1 MFLEWFINLR
11 RSGVPVTLPEWLD
24 LMRALEHG
32 AVANLDEL
40 YSVGLCLLVK
50 SENRYDDYD
59 LAFSASFGDGT
70 LPTELS
76 AQFEEWLNDPKSAQ
90 FDPATI
96 AALSALDPDELRR
109 RFEEMLKNQKERHDG
124 GSRYIGTGGTSPFGT
139 GGAHPSGIR
148 VGGGGQRSAAMV
160 ADKRRFQAYRDDA
173 VLDVRQF
180 DIALRML
187 RQLLREGPD
196 ELDIDES
203 IAVTAKQGGEID
215 LVFRPTRKNA
225 IRLLLVMDVGGS
237 MTPHAQIC
245 DRLFSAAS
253 KANHFKQ
260 FDHYWFHNCPYER
273 LWDQSPSSRSVTPT
287 ADVLE
292 KHHEDTCVIF
302 VGDACMHPWE
312 LFQPGWTIHRFRQH
326 EMRRGLD
333 WVEAFGKRFRNRI
346 WLNPE
351 PQRYWNH
358 PTIEAIG
365 QHFPMFPLTLQGLR
379 DGVRSLRRQLRN

>member
-76 AQFEEWLNDPKSAQ
+76 VQFEEWLKDPKSAQ

-187 RQLLREGPD
+187 RQLLREGAD

-215 LVFRPTRKNA
+215 LVFRPTRENA
-225 IRLLLVMDVGGS
+225 IRLLLVMDVGGV
-237 MTPHAQIC
+237 H
-245 DRLFSAAS
+245 
-253 KANHFKQ
+253 
-260 FDHYWFHNCPYER
+260 
-273 LWDQSPSSRSVTPT
+273 
-287 ADVLE
+287 
-292 KHHEDTCVIF
+292 
-302 VGDACMHPWE
+302 DAPRPN
-312 LFQPGWTIHRFRQH
+312 L
-326 EMRRGLD
+326 
-333 WVEAFGKRFRNRI
+333 
-346 WLNPE
+346 
-351 PQRYWNH
+351 
-358 PTIEAIG
+358 
-365 QHFPMFPLTLQGLR
+365 
-379 DGVRSLRRQLRN
+379 

>member
-1 MFLEWFINLR
+1 MFLQWFINLR
-11 RSGVPVTLPEWLD
+11 QTGVPVTLPEWLD
-24 LMRALEHG
+24 LMRAMEAGQIASL
-32 AVANLDEL
+32 NDL
-40 YSVGLCLLVK
+40 YAVGLCLLVK

-59 LAFSASFGDGT
+59 IAFSASFGDGT
-70 LPTELS
+70 LPTALRDEFEQWLS
-76 AQFEEWLNDPKSAQ
+76 NPRAAQ

-96 AALSALDPDELRR
+96 DALRALDPDELRR
-109 RFEEMLKNQKERHDG
+109 RFEDMLKNQKERHDG
-124 GSRYIGTGGTSPFGT
+124 GSKYIGTGGTSPFGT
-139 GGAHPSGIR
+139 GGSHPSGIR

-196 ELDIDES
+196 ELDVEES
-203 IAVTAKQGGEID
+203 IAQTARQGGEID
-215 LVFRPTRKNA
+215 LVFRPTRKNS
-225 IRLLLVMDVGGS
+225 IRLLLIMDVGGS

-253 KANHFKQ
+253 KANHFKR
-260 FDHYWFHNCPYER
+260 FNHYWFHNCPYER
-273 LWDQSPSSRSVTPT
+273 LWNQSPSSRSITPT

-292 KHHEDTCVIF
+292 KYHEDTCLIF

-312 LFQPGWTIHRFRQH
+312 LFLPGWTIHRFRQQ
-326 EMRRGLD
+326 ELRRGLD
-333 WVEAFGKRFRNRI
+333 WVEAFGKRFKNRI

-351 PQRYWNH
+351 PQPYWDH
-358 PTIEAIG
+358 PTIKAIG
-365 QHFPMFPLTLQGLR
+365 EHFPMYPLTLHGLK
-379 DGVRSLRRQLRN
+379 DGVRALRRGLRH